1 MRQVLN
7 YFWNPELLLICHDLP
22 NVKIRNAYIQIVSD
36 LREEG
41 LGSCVLV

>member
-7 YFWNPELLLICHDLP
+7 YFRNSKLLLIGYDLS
-22 NVKIRNAYIQIVSD
+22 NVKVRNAYIQIVSD

>member
-7 YFWNPELLLICHDLP
+7 DFRNPKLLLIGHDLP
-22 NVKIRNAYIQIVSD
+22 NVKVRNAYIEIVPD